1 MKDHKDKIS
10 LLLQTALLCLLISGY
25 PIGIWLGSPLP
36 VPVLVVVG
44 LLFFALNLQLPD
56 KKIPSRR
63 LAQLERGVR
72 LLRLFVRTTVIG
84 AVFWL
89 VWALACP
96 AVSVSRA
103 LLQLLLLVLLEGIL
117 FWNGMIRVYLTSVQ
131 LGIRWR
137 VVGALCGW
145 IPLVNLWALS
155 RILHIT
161 AREVAFECR
170 RLELEKV
177 RADNAACAT
186 RYPILL
192 VHGVF
197 FRDSSLINYWGRV
210 PASLKRCGAQVFYG
224 GQQSAASVAD
234 SGEEIARRIREIVS
248 QTGCEKVNIIAH
260 SKGGLDCRYAIT
272 HAGAAEMVASLTTVC
287 TPHRGCRFAQ
297 RLLEEIP
304 RPVQRFIAHRYD
316 STAKLIGDNNPDFL
330 AAVWD
335 LTAGRCV
342 AFNENTPDAPGV
354 YYQSA
359 GAVMKKAASGRF
371 PLNLT
376 YPLVKRFDGENDGL
390 VSVDSMPWGARFV
403 LVQTQRR
410 GVSHGD
416 MVDLNRENIPGFDV
430 REFYQQI
437 VQGLKARG
445 F

>member
-1 MKDHKDKIS
+1 MQRGKGGFGF
-10 LLLQTALLCLLISGY
+10 LLQAALLALIINSY
-25 PIGIWLGSPLP
+25 PLGIWMGILPQAPVLP
-36 VPVLVVVG
+36 VLG

-56 KKIPSRR
+56 KAIPSRR

-72 LLRLFVRTTVIG
+72 LLRLFLITAVAG
-84 AVFWL
+84 AVFW
-89 VWALACP
+89 VFWVMACP
-96 AVSVSRA
+96 AATAPRA
-103 LLQLLLLVLLEGIL
+103 LLQLLLLILLEGIL

-137 VVGALCGW
+137 VLGALCGW
-145 IPLVNLWALS
+145 VPLVNLWALS
-155 RILHIT
+155 RILRIT
-161 AREVAFECR
+161 RREVAFECR
-170 RLELEKV
+170 RLALEQV
-177 RADNAACAT
+177 RAENAACAT

-210 PASLKRCGAQVFYG
+210 PASLKRCGARVFYG

-234 SGEEIARRIREIVS
+234 SGAEIARRIREIVAE
-248 QTGCEKVNIIAH
+248 TGCEKVNIIAH

-272 HAGAAEMVASLTTVC
+272 HAGAADMVASLTTVC
-287 TPHRGCRFAQ
+287 TPHRGCRYAEK
-297 RLLEEIP
+297 LLREIP
-304 RPVQRFIAHRYD
+304 RPVQRFIARHYD
-316 STAKLIGDNNPDFL
+316 SAAKLIGDQNPDFL

-335 LTAGRCV
+335 LTAGHCA
-342 AFNENTPDAPGV
+342 AFNETTPDAPGV

-359 GAVMKKAASGRF
+359 GSVMKRAWSGRF

-376 YPLVKRFDGENDGL
+376 YPLVRRYDGENDGL
-390 VSVDSMPWGARFV
+390 VSVDAMPWGARFV
-403 LVQTQRR
+403 LAQTQGR

-430 REFYQQI
+430 REFYQQ
-437 VQGLKARG
+437 VAQGLKARG